1 MREAPKTRQQ
11 ALRGHQG
18 PPSRLREAPV
28 SSQNGAESAR
38 DQTRTGHRQRHR
50 HAEDTDGDTSSHA
63 NTDTH
68 SIAQSFADTATTPKR
83 PTRTHEQK
91 HTGHAEI
98 FADAQKHTQTFT
110 HTHTHRRRPEKHTHP
125 FTFLHS
131 SAQTHRIVDTLPDVL
146 TETCIDAQTRRESHG
161 TTRRHRRGSLEDLT
175 RGLVGSTPSAF
186 HGLIRHKQW
195 RSDAQ
200 VRIHARTR
208 ADRDM
213 QRRVG
218 RQGVAHTY
226 TLTKRP

>member
-50 HAEDTDGDTSSHA
+50 HAEGHA
-63 NTDTH
+63 
-68 SIAQSFADTATTPKR
+68 R
-83 PTRTHEQK
+83 RHEQPRE
-91 HTGHAEI
+91 HR
-98 FADAQKHTQTFT
+98 HTQYRTKFRRHSDNT
-110 HTHTHRRRPEKHTHP
+110 ETTHTDARAETHGSRRNICRCTETHTDIHTHTHRRRPEKHTHP

-131 SAQTHRIVDTLPDVL
+131 GDQTHRIVDTLPDVL
-146 TETCIDAQTRRESHG
+146 TETCIDAQTRRESQG